1 MVVVWLCF
9 SGGGGVVVFLWWWWR
24 GGIFVVV
31 CGGVFV
37 VALLF
42 FFCGAILSAILS
54 SIFSKG
60 NKEILPLLPEV
71 LLAQLVEPQSCK
83 A

>member
-1 MVVVWLCF
+1 MVVFFWC
-9 SGGGGVVVFLWWWWR
+9 GGV
-24 GGIFVVV
+24 FVVV
-31 CGGVFV
+31 VAWWCFCGGGVFV
-37 VALLF
+37 VAL
-42 FFCGAILSAILS
+42 FFCGAIPS

-60 NKEILPLLPEV
+60 DEEILPPLPEV